1 MANYVGKYLDK
12 SRIEEEDN
20 MIEIVYQDEQNFCGV
35 TANGI
40 RIPFRDLDLKYER
53 IAAPMYSPDVQKEL
67 LGLMDAD
74 MRKAAAKAKAARQA
88 MQPSIQPV
96 PQPIPQASPEP
107 IVSTHR
113 PTPQPTVPP
122 VMQPTTENKTDFELF
137 VDTAIK
143 MSKKKNEK
151 SSIPINIELKF
162 DFDIFKIVG
171 SCAELTEE
179 SDDKI
184 INTVMQYSDIS
195 LDMVKKAIIEELL
208 RPSKHEDEMNEE
220 LNKALNESM

>member
-1 MANYVGKYLDK
+1 MANYIGKYLDK

-53 IAAPMYSPDVQKEL
+53 IAAPMYSPEVQKEL

-74 MRKAAAKAKAARQA
+74 MRKAAAKAKAAKQA
-88 MQPSIQPV
+88 QQPSRPSIPQSTPTPA
-96 PQPIPQASPEP
+96 PQPSVPTTQ
-107 IVSTHR
+107 
-113 PTPQPTVPP
+113 PTP
-122 VMQPTTENKTDFELF
+122 ENKTDFELF

-143 MSKKKNEK
+143 MSRKKNEK
-151 SSIPINIELKF
+151 SSIPVNIELNF

-179 SDDKI
+179 PDDKI
-184 INTVMQYSDIS
+184 INTVMQYANIS

-208 RPSKHEDEMNEE
+208 RPSEHEDEMNEE

>member
-1 MANYVGKYLDK
+1 MANYIGKYLDK
-12 SRIEEEDN
+12 SRLEEEDN

-53 IAAPMYSPDVQKEL
+53 IAAPMYSPEVQKEL

-74 MRKAAAKAKAARQA
+74 MRKAAAVAKANAKKQQNTTESA
-88 MQPSIQPV
+88 VTKHFTPAQQHTIQ
-96 PQPIPQASPEP
+96 
-107 IVSTHR
+107 TK
-113 PTPQPTVPP
+113 
-122 VMQPTTENKTDFELF
+122 TENKTDFELF

-143 MSKKKNEK
+143 MSKKKNET
-151 SSIPINIELKF
+151 SSIPVNIELKF

-171 SCAELTEE
+171 SCTELTEE

-184 INTVMQYSDIS
+184 INTVMQYADIS
-195 LDMVKKAIIEELL
+195 LDMIKKAIIEELL

-220 LNKALNESM
+220 LDKVLNETM